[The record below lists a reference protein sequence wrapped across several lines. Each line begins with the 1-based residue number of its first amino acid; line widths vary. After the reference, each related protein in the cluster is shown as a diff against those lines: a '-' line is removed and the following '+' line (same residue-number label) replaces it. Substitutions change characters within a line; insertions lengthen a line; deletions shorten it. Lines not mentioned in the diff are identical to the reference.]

1 VKATFRRNLI
11 TGMLI
16 ILPVLV
22 TVWVL
27 SLIFGLLNETVTPL
41 ILQFLKLVTL
51 GKLSEAT
58 WVQYVAPV
66 VSITL
71 SVLFIYVLG
80 LTGGNVLGRQLLN
93 AVDKWLKRIPFV
105 RGIYSATRQFV
116 DTFQGGSGSFS
127 HVVLVEYPRLGVWT
141 LAFVT
146 NKTQGEVQE
155 RTSKNLVSV
164 FVPTTPNP
172 TSGFLLFVPEEQ
184 LISLEMS
191 VDDAFKMIVSGG
203 VLTPDAAPLT
213 ERAER
218 ERIKAGAGEA
228 RPTLKA

>member
-1 VKATFRRNLI
+1 MKATFRRNLI

-22 TVWVL
+22 TLWVL
-27 SLIFGLLNETVTPL
+27 SLMFGLVNDTVTPI

-66 VSITL
+66 VSVTL

-80 LTGGNVLGRQLLN
+80 LVGGNVLGRQLLD

-116 DTFQGGSGSFS
+116 DTFQNTTGSFS
-127 HVVLVEYPRLGVWT
+127 HVVLVEYPRVGIWT
-141 LAFVT
+141 MAFVT
-146 NKTQGEVQE
+146 NKAQGEVQQ
-155 RTSKNLVSV
+155 RIDKTLVSI

-172 TSGFLLFVPEEQ
+172 TSGFLLFVPEAD
-184 LISLEMS
+184 LIPLKMS

-203 VLTPDAAPLT
+203 VLAPDIKPLSDRV
-213 ERAER
+213 EP
-218 ERIKAGAGEA
+218 ERIAAGKADL
-228 RPTLKA
+228 RV